1 MFTQDTEKVMV
12 DVKSFPVPVT
22 FRQSNKSIEFTLDE
36 EDEALKHASYIK
48 RGNILHNIFSQID
61 TKDDVQ
67 RVMKEMEQDG
77 ILYDEVTH
85 DDLTAAVN
93 KCLDNPVAAEWFSG
107 KWKTFRE
114 CTILENVDGKM
125 KEHRPDRVMTDGT
138 TTIVVDYKFGTP
150 KDGHREQVR
159 RYMRLLDDMGHQ
171 NIEGYLW
178 YVDKNEIVGV
188 RS

>member
-1 MFTQDTEKVMV
+1 MTV
-12 DVKSFPVPVT
+12 DVRSFPVPVT

-36 EDEALKHASYIK
+36 DDDALKHATYIK
-48 RGNILHNIFSQID
+48 RGNILHNIFSKID

-67 RVMKEMEQDG
+67 RVMREMEQDG
-77 ILYDEVTH
+77 VLYDEVTH
-85 DDLTAAVN
+85 DDLMTAVS
-93 KCLDNPVAAEWFSG
+93 KCLGNPVAAEWFSG

-125 KEHRPDRVMTDGT
+125 KEHRPDRVMTDGSD
-138 TTIVVDYKFGTP
+138 TIVVDYKFGTP
-150 KDGHREQVR
+150 KDSHHEQVR

-171 NIEGYLW
+171 NIMGFLW
-178 YVDKNEIVGV
+178 YVDRNEIVRV